1 MTTAG
6 VLLLAAASASS
17 PVSFSLH
24 PWHASVHFPTAG
36 RFAAALP
43 VVLLVTGFG
52 GEIPAEAYSDL
63 STAVASRGAVM
74 IGLSRPPP
82 FPMLTDYPAVARS
95 LDPVLQFVV
104 NGSLAARLSE
114 AGAPAPPNVSALIL
128 GGHSAGCHVAVR
140 RILSSGCGAV
150 GGVLLL
156 DPVDGADPWGLRK
169 EFVISPPNP
178 LRFSTPALHLETG
191 RRRRRAEHSCT
202 PTLSS
207 RPRCGR
213 S

>member
-6 VLLLAAASASS
+6 LLLLAAASASS

-156 DPVDGADPWGLRK
+156 DPVDGADP
-169 EFVISPPNP
+169 
-178 LRFSTPALHLETG
+178 
-191 RRRRRAEHSCT
+191 
-202 PTLSS
+202 
-207 RPRCGR
+207 
-213 S
+213 

>member
-1 MTTAG
+1 M
-6 VLLLAAASASS
+6 
-17 PVSFSLH
+17 
-24 PWHASVHFPTAG
+24 
-36 RFAAALP
+36 
-43 VVLLVTGFG
+43 
-52 GEIPAEAYSDL
+52 
-63 STAVASRGAVM
+63 
-74 IGLSRPPP
+74 
-82 FPMLTDYPAVARS
+82 
-95 LDPVLQFVV
+95 
-104 NGSLAARLSE
+104 
-114 AGAPAPPNVSALIL
+114 SALIL

-191 RRRRRAEHSCT
+191 RRRRRAEHSST